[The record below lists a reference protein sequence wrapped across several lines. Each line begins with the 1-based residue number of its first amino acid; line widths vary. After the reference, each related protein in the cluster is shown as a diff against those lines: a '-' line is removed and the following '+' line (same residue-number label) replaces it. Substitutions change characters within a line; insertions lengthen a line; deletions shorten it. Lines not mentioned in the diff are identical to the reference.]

1 MKKILLLLIF
11 STAVLFV
18 LHGQQTFNKRL
29 HFGYPAAVLT
39 SVVATDSCIYATGV
53 IADSV
58 YPYKVGTLFAKFD
71 LEGNVVFQKAIT
83 NQNKSYEAW
92 ANTLIPLEDGGFA
105 LSGYL
110 VDTLMK
116 VIFIR
121 YDSAGDP
128 QFIKEYFN
136 PYYPIK
142 DFLRPN
148 DMKQTPDGGF
158 VMVNWMGTPSS
169 ENKSTQVSVLK
180 IDSLGNMQWHKVYGN
195 NLRERPESILV
206 ESNGDIIIGAVRGNN
221 NLVLED
227 YTYQTWIFSL
237 TSQGD
242 LKWTYLSPLN
252 LLRDAANDMALLPD
266 GSLLVA
272 SGVGTEYPRPSVNVV
287 WYEKYFFILDTG
299 HELEWSVEI
308 LGDHPTSYTKLEA
321 VVALEDQS
329 GFVGIGISPK
339 PDPVDENWGMFGW
352 IGKISPSGGILWERE
367 YTSLTNNIFTNRPF
381 SIKETSDHGFIIV
394 GESFDK
400 TYQDSIPQQAWLL
413 KVDEYGCLVP
423 GCQLV
428 GTKEVPGRPS
438 VILKP
443 YPNPAMDELFIFFKA
458 PSSGSYRFQIIDDM
472 GRIVKE
478 FSTDSSEMTFIL
490 DVSQW
495 AAGIYFLQC
504 RDEEGRVVSKVIEV
518 VEKLRVESD
527 SKAETTL
534 LSRKPNHSQL

>member
-105 LSGYL
+105 LSGYSL
-110 VDTLMK
+110 DTLMK
-116 VIFIR
+116 AIFIR
-121 YDSAGDP
+121 FDSNGDTL
-128 QFIKEYFN
+128 FLREYFN
-136 PYYPIK
+136 PNYPFE
-142 DFLRPN
+142 DYLRPY

-158 VMVNWMGTPSS
+158 VIVNWFGTPVLG
-169 ENKSTQVSVLK
+169 NTQASVLK
-180 IDSLGNMQWHKVYGN
+180 IDSLGNEQWHKVYGN
-195 NLRERPESILV
+195 NLRERPESITV
-206 ESNGDIIIGAVRGNN
+206 EPNGDIIVGAVRGNN
-221 NLVLED
+221 NLVLEN
-227 YTYQTWIFSL
+227 YTYQTWIFGL
-237 TSQGD
+237 TGQGN
-242 LKWTYLSPLN
+242 LKWTYLSPTN
-252 LLRDAANDMALLPD
+252 VLRDAANDMILLD
-266 GSLLVA
+266 DSSLLVA

-287 WYEKYFFILDTG
+287 WYEKYLIKLNSE
-299 HELEWSVEI
+299 HELNWEKEFI
-308 LGDHPTSYTKLEA
+308 GEHPASIVRATNLVKITGEDEFIVGGTSYHQQPSLDGYTLK
-321 VVALEDQS
+321 S
-329 GFVGIGISPK
+329 WMHKGTF
-339 PDPVDENWGMFGW
+339 FGD
-352 IGKISPSGGILWERE
+352 SLWTRE
-367 YTSLTNNIFTNRPF
+367 YSYIESARNRHTIYD
-381 SIKETSDHGFIIV
+381 IKETTDDGFIIV
-394 GESFDK
+394 GEAFDYSFE
-400 TYQDSIPQQAWLL
+400 DSIPQQAWLL

-458 PSSGSYRFQIIDDM
+458 PSGGLYRFQIIDDM

-518 VEKLRVESD
+518 VE
-527 SKAETTL
+527 
-534 LSRKPNHSQL
+534 